1 VRTVARLLL
10 RFLSFN
16 PQGAATVSIR
26 AKLDRLTPR
35 ARKKRS
41 STLVERG
48 FALVFGVI
56 CLLAITASR
65 QAWSEESLAASPTC
79 KQLQAKY
86 PQFKDKILVDAVNP
100 HTPGYEALDPEDPSK
115 YIGFDIDLVQAFGEC
130 LGFSVTYKAVA
141 FAALLTT
148 LQSGQADI
156 VISDIYATKERAK
169 AADFITYSKVFDG
182 VLVVKGNPKH
192 LTGIN
197 SSMCGAAAAENT
209 GFVEVPLVQNLA
221 EPCEAE
227 GKPAPTLQLYDN
239 NADCIQAILAGRADT
254 YVNDVN
260 TVDQAVKAYPDKLE
274 KSVAVTLPYSVG
286 IAVPKDKTDFR
297 DAILAALI
305 EIQSSGMEAAML
317 KKWSLDSGTLEAPRL
332 LTD

>member
-41 STLVERG
+41 STLVERR
-48 FALVFGVI
+48 FVLVFGVI

-86 PQFKDKILVDAVNP
+86 PQFKGKILVDAVNP

-156 VISDIYATKERAK
+156 VISDIYATKEGAK

-197 SSMCGAAAAENT
+197 ASMCGAAAAENT

-221 EPCEAE
+221 EPCKAE

-260 TVDQAVKAYPDKLE
+260 TVDQAVTAYPDKLE

-286 IAVPKDKTDFR
+286 TQGQDGF
-297 DAILAALI
+297 
-305 EIQSSGMEAAML
+305 S
-317 KKWSLDSGTLEAPRL
+317 
-332 LTD
+332 

>member
-1 VRTVARLLL
+1 M
-10 RFLSFN
+10 
-16 PQGAATVSIR
+16 
-26 AKLDRLTPR
+26 
-35 ARKKRS
+35 
-41 STLVERG
+41 
-48 FALVFGVI
+48 
-56 CLLAITASR
+56 
-65 QAWSEESLAASPTC
+65 
-79 KQLQAKY
+79 QAKY
-86 PQFKDKILVDAVNP
+86 PQFKGKTLVDAVNP

-130 LGFSVTYKAVA
+130 LGFKVTYKAVA

-156 VISDIYATKERAK
+156 VISDIYATKERAR

-182 VLVVKGNPKH
+182 VLVAKGNPRH

-197 SSMCGAAAAENT
+197 ASMCGAAAAENT

-221 EPCEAE
+221 EPCKAE

-286 IAVPKDKTDFR
+286 IAVPKDKPEFR
-297 DAILAALI
+297 DAILAALV
-305 EIQSSGMEAAML
+305 EIQGSGIEAAML
-317 KKWSLDSGTLEAPRL
+317 KKWSLDAGTLEAPRV